1 MSGLFDRWRGSHA
14 AEPATE
20 LPQSVGLQVWLDDQ
34 GDVLRLSGPL
44 RTVLAVPSQA
54 RPRVHDY
61 LYRHSWLVLEGV
73 PADWQGQALDLDF
86 HTVHGQALHTR
97 GWLQRQAV
105 GWLLQLFDIGD
116 LLRQGDRQ
124 EQWLTMRQLAADIG
138 QAVRDCSEEWLAQ
151 TTAEQLQGLAEHWH
165 AGSVRLLLADESGW
179 RTYACSE
186 GDWPWA
192 DDDRLQPWL
201 QALPPRFHQVQPD
214 SPQWR
219 ASCAGLPLFLLPYSH
234 GHATQAW
241 LLCAGARLPPAPEA
255 AQALLQALLEPVLAR
270 LRQHQLQQRSRH
282 LDELQQQLGA
292 GWWEWPVQGPL
303 HFDPA
308 LAASLGLPCEV
319 SIEQWLS
326 RLHPADR
333 EAAQMALEQ
342 LRDGVALSLSLRLHE
357 ADSVATPRWLHWV
370 GQRHGRQARG
380 FLLDISAL
388 KAQEL
393 QAGAARARLENL
405 IASSP
410 AVIYIQRYA
419 DGALHSEFFSA
430 SLAPMLGWPKDSEQ
444 SRQPGQAVHPDD
456 RLIWLER
463 TRTLLRE
470 GQVRSRYRLRD
481 HWGGYHWVLDEARL
495 LRDDLGQPVEVVG
508 LWLDVSEATEA
519 AERVRQSEERYR
531 VLVEDSPAMICRYTR
546 DLQLLFGNRPL
557 AEQLEC
563 APEQLIAMN
572 LGQWMSDSQRLAF
585 VQRLAALTPQQPLSS
600 AEVCLQLPGH
610 RHAWWVWAERGLF
623 DEHGQLL
630 EVQAVGRD
638 NTQVRHSQQQL
649 LQGAKMATLGELAT
663 GLVHEIN
670 QPLNVMRLAVAN
682 TLKRLQS
689 GEADIEYLTG
699 KLQRIDAQVERTARL
714 VEHLRTYGRRSEVE
728 RQAFAAWVAV
738 DGAVALLAEGLRGK
752 GVALH
757 IEEPDLCPEVLG
769 HEDQLEQVLINLMVN
784 ARDALLERQ
793 VANPRIRVTQHIEPG
808 QLCLLVEDNAGGIDP
823 RLLERLFEPFFTTK
837 PAGVGT
843 GLGLSVSHAIVEAM
857 GGRLEVLNGTEGAC
871 FRVLL
876 PVYSTN

>member
-1 MSGLFDRWRGSHA
+1 VSGLFDRWLGNQA
-14 AEPATE
+14 AEPAAQV
-20 LPQSVGLQVWLDDQ
+20 PQAIGLQVWLDEQ
-34 GDVLRLSGPL
+34 GHVLRLAGPL
-44 RTVLAVPSQA
+44 RTLLAVPGQA
-54 RPRVHDY
+54 HTRVHDY
-61 LYRHSWLVLEGV
+61 LYRHSWLALEGV

-97 GWLQRQAV
+97 GWLLRQDI
-105 GWLLQLFDIGD
+105 GWVLQLFDISD
-116 LLRQGDRQ
+116 LLRQGAQ
-124 EQWLTMRQLAADIG
+124 QQQFQTLRQLADDMG
-138 QAVRDCSEEWLAQ
+138 QAVRDCSEAWQAQ
-151 TTAEQLQGLAEHWH
+151 TTAEQLQRLAEHWH
-165 AGSVRLLLADESGW
+165 AGSVRLMLADESGW

-192 DDDRLQPWL
+192 DDERLQPWL
-201 QALPPRFHQVQPD
+201 LALPGQFQQVDPD
-214 SPQWR
+214 LPQWR
-219 ASCAGLPLFLLPYSH
+219 AMCAGLPLFLLPYSH
-234 GHATQAW
+234 GHDIQAW
-241 LLCAGARLPPAPEA
+241 LLCAGAPSVPSAEA
-255 AQALLQALLEPVLAR
+255 AKTLLQALLEPLLAR
-270 LRQHQLQQRSRH
+270 LRHHQLQQRSRH

-303 HFDPA
+303 RFDPA
-308 LAASLGLPCEV
+308 LAASLGLPAV
-319 SIEQWLS
+319 VNIEHWLA

-342 LRDGVALSLSLRLHE
+342 LRNGIALNLSLRLLG
-357 ADSVATPRWLHWV
+357 ADSAASPRWLHWV
-370 GQRHGRQARG
+370 GQLHGGQVHG

-419 DGALHSEFFSA
+419 EGALHSEFFSA
-430 SLAPMLGWPKDSEQ
+430 SLTPMLGWPKDSELA
-444 SRQPGQAVHPDD
+444 RQPGQAVHPDD
-456 RLIWLER
+456 RGIWLER
-463 TRTLLRE
+463 TRALLRD

-481 HWGGYHWVLDEARL
+481 HLGGYHWVLDEARL
-495 LRDDLGQPVEVVG
+495 LRDDLGLPVEVVG

-531 VLVEDSPAMICRYTR
+531 VLVEDSPAMICRYTP

-563 APEQLIAMN
+563 TPEQLVEMN
-572 LGQWMSDSQRLAF
+572 LGQWMSDSQRQAF
-585 VQRLAALTPQQPLSS
+585 VQRLAALTPEQPLGS
-600 AEVCLQLPGH
+600 AEVCLQLPG
-610 RHAWWVWAERGLF
+610 RRNAWWVWAERGLF
-623 DEHGQLL
+623 DEQGKLL

-670 QPLNVMRLAVAN
+670 QPLNVMRLAVVN
-682 TLKRLQS
+682 TLKRLES
-689 GEADIEYLTG
+689 GVVDIEYLTV
-699 KLQRIDAQVERTARL
+699 KLQRIDAQVERAARL

-728 RQAFAAWVAV
+728 CQAFAAWVAV
-738 DGAVALLAEGLRGK
+738 NGAAALLAEGLRGK
-752 GVALH
+752 GVAMQ

-793 VANPRIRVTQHIEPG
+793 VCNPRIRVSQRIEQG

-823 RLLERLFEPFFTTK
+823 RLIERIFEPFFTTK

-843 GLGLSVSHAIVEAM
+843 GLGLSVSHGIVEAM
-857 GGRLEVLNGTEGAC
+857 GGRLEALNNSEGAC
-871 FRVLL
+871 FRVVL
-876 PVYSTN
+876 PVYNTN